1 MGVSLDLAGFNGG
14 LYVIYPTH
22 MVNIMGLYK
31 GFKWVELKPRDFI
44 GKSWDCSM
52 IALWQ
57 SLVLLQGQVRQLLRG
72 AVSMS
77 TLPHCR
83 FS

>member
-57 SLVLLQGQVRQLLRG
+57 SLECSSKVKCANCCAARC
-72 AVSMS
+72 
-77 TLPHCR
+77 P
-83 FS
+83 